1 LTHWV
6 KVATSICVCAFA
18 RFDACVESIRA
29 ALARLNALA
38 CSPFHRLAW

>member
-1 LTHWV
+1 V

-18 RFDACVESIRA
+18 RSDVRAASIRV
-29 ALARLNALA
+29 ALALLNALA